1 MYIYCI
7 WCLSSFI
14 SRNKHNKNKCDI
26 ICLAEA
32 LLAEAETEKTP
43 IQSTDEY
50 LDFEESREIQE
61 CSMGLKFNRNKLSL
75 QSSYMRG
82 NKFSNPQRTWSWGR
96 IWVKN

>member
-32 LLAEAETEKTP
+32 LLAEAEMEKTP
-43 IQSTDEY
+43 LYINQMAVINAS
-50 LDFEESREIQE
+50 
-61 CSMGLKFNRNKLSL
+61 
-75 QSSYMRG
+75 
-82 NKFSNPQRTWSWGR
+82 
-96 IWVKN
+96 